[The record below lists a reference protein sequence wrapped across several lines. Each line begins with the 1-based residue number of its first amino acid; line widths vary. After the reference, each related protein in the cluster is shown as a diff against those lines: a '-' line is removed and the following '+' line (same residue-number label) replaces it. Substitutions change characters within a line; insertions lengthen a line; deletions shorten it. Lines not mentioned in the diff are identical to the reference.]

1 MINVKKTIYNN
12 LNKGMDRLRLFADNN
27 TKLFK
32 KVLSLI
38 VLDDVYEWSEYLDD
52 KQSIQKKLRDLRTN
66 FILCNQDLEVCKM
79 PVGHEYINV
88 NTPQSD
94 DTWKRVWDSED
105 VVILEGDQQPVIIE
119 YLNLTDLD
127 RVDNVSGGSYV
138 YVNKDG
144 YIFINEDTVN
154 QEGYITE

>member
-12 LNKGMDRLRLFADNN
+12 LNRGMDRLRLLADNN

-32 KVLSLI
+32 KILSLI
-38 VLDDVYEWSEYLDD
+38 VLDDVYDWSEYLDD
-52 KQSIQKKLRDLRTN
+52 KQAIQKKLRELRTN
-66 FILCNQDLEVCKM
+66 FILCNQDLEVCRM
-79 PVGHEYINV
+79 PVGREYVNV

-94 DTWKRVWDSED
+94 DTWNRVWDNKD
-105 VVILEGDQQPVIIE
+105 VVTVGEELVVE

-127 RVDNVSGGSYV
+127 RVDEVEGGSYI
-138 YVNKDG
+138 YVDKDG

-154 QEGYITE
+154 QDGYITE

>member
-12 LNKGMDRLRLFADNN
+12 LNKGMDRLRLLADNN

-32 KVLSLI
+32 KILFLI
-38 VLDDVYEWSEYLDD
+38 VLDDIYDWSEYLDD

-66 FILCNQDLEVCKM
+66 FIMCNQDLEVCRM
-79 PVGHEYINV
+79 PIGHEYINV

-94 DTWKRVWDSED
+94 DTWNRVWDNKD
-105 VVILEGDQQPVIIE
+105 VVTVGEELVVE
-119 YLNLTDLD
+119 YLSLTDLD
-127 RVDNVSGGSYV
+127 RVDNVEGGSYV

-154 QEGYITE
+154 QDGYITE